1 MSVVG
6 LGLHCKVEYTDANQ
20 GIMPEIQN
28 SLAEYAD
35 SDIDY
40 PF

>member
-20 GIMPEIQN
+20 GIMPETQN
-28 SLAEYAD
+28 SPVKYAD